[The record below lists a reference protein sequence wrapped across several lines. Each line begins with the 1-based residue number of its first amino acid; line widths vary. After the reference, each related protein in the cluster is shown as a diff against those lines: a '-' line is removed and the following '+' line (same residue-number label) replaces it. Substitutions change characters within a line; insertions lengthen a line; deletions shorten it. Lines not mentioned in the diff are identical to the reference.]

1 MQACSGSIETKEIG
15 DYGYE
20 SDPNLKG
27 PKHGPYE
34 TILDK
39 TTGKEKTVCLCTMCG
54 KKNIVFIL
62 FFSFIYSYFS
72 NGVWY

>member
-1 MQACSGSIETKEIG
+1 MGVLSTVKE
-15 DYGYE
+15 YGYE

-39 TTGKEKTVCLCTMCG
+39 TTGKEKTICLCTMCG
-54 KKNIVFIL
+54 KKNIHKQPGPAQHTRIRSSTDL
-62 FFSFIYSYFS
+62 S
-72 NGVWY
+72 